1 MELSS
6 TSGVTTKNA
15 TAPALHRAAV
25 AFEGFFHGLM
35 LRTMRKS
42 VHEGARFHGGSGE
55 RVFRGMQ
62 DDLLAERMAEGGGLG
77 IARMIEKQLGSRLD
91 TRG

>member
-1 MELSS
+1 LNGIA
-6 TSGVTTKNA
+6 TTGVQGSHAAN
-15 TAPALHRAAV
+15 PALHKAAV

-42 VHEGARFHGGSGE
+42 VHEGARFHGGAGE

-62 DDLLAERMAEGGGLG
+62 DDQLAERMAEGGGLG
-77 IARMIEKQLGSRLD
+77 IAKMIEEQLGSRLD
-91 TRG
+91 TKG